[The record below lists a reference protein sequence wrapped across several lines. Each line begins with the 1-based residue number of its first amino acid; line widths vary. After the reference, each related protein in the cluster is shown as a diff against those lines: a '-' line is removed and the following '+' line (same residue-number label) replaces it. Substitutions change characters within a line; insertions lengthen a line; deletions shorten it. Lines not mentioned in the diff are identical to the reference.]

1 VPVQVWML
9 VGIAVVVLATWIA
22 WIRQA
27 TVAAR
32 LRIWLD
38 PQYRDGKHVARRSR
52 GRHAAAGPEAS
63 GVPGLIAY
71 RRALHIR
78 KLAPTTVHRYQEEWL
93 DVQARSSEDP
103 EAAVLDADRLITMV
117 MLDRGYP
124 VDDFERRAP
133 ELTARHGGVVA
144 NYRNAHAVALGIER
158 EVPHPQQLRRA
169 MACYGEL
176 FDLLVAG
183 TRGVERRRAG

>member
-1 VPVQVWML
+1 M
-9 VGIAVVVLATWIA
+9 
-22 WIRQA
+22 
-27 TVAAR
+27 
-32 LRIWLD
+32 
-38 PQYRDGKHVARRSR
+38 
-52 GRHAAAGPEAS
+52 
-63 GVPGLIAY
+63 
-71 RRALHIR
+71 
-78 KLAPTTVHRYQEEWL
+78 
-93 DVQARSSEDP
+93 QARSAEDP

-144 NYRNAHAVALGIER
+144 NRRNAHAVALRIER
-158 EVPHPQQLRRA
+158 EVPHPEQLRRA